1 MYTYNYYKILFIF
14 FSLRYVR
21 MNGNRINFNN
31 KNIKK
36 SDFTIKT
43 KKIFNIDDIAVNKML
58 VSKKEQYG
66 KYNSFK
72 HFIGYNNNDII
83 RPLYLFISQTT

>member
-31 KNIKK
+31 KNIEK
-36 SDFTIKT
+36 SDFYNEN
-43 KKIFNIDDIAVNKML
+43 KKNI
-58 VSKKEQYG
+58 
-66 KYNSFK
+66 
-72 HFIGYNNNDII
+72 
-83 RPLYLFISQTT
+83 

>member
-31 KNIKK
+31 KNIEK

>member
-31 KNIKK
+31 ENIEK

>member
-31 KNIKK
+31 KNIEK

-72 HFIGYNNNDII
+72 RFIGYNNNDII

>member
-14 FSLRYVR
+14 FSLWYVR
-21 MNGNRINFNN
+21 MNVNRINFNN
-31 KNIKK
+31 KNIEK